1 MGDTQC
7 DSLLVGRL
15 TDPVER
21 ARWVMSKDSVMGAN
35 SWPRVDGFRVQV
47 AHLSFDMLYDP
58 SSGRKRD
65 MGRAGGLLGRT
76 GGR

>member
-7 DSLLVGRL
+7 DCLLVGRL
-15 TDPVER
+15 VDPVER
-21 ARWVMSKDSVMGAN
+21 ARWVMPEDSMIGAG
-35 SWPRVDGFRVQV
+35 SWPTGDGFRVQV
-47 AHLSFDMLYDP
+47 AHLSFDVLCDP

-65 MGRAGGLLGRT
+65 TGRAGGLLGRT